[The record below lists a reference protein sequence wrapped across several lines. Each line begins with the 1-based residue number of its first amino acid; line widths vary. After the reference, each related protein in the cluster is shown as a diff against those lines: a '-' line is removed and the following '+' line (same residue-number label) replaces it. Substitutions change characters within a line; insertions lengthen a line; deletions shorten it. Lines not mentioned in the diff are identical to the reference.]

1 MNREDKVQ
9 LRLLRDEIEGEDDKR
24 ILRKALNHM
33 EDLERGMQAI
43 RVFAKAID
51 AEASG
56 KSKEN

>member
-1 MNREDKVQ
+1 MTREDKVQ

-24 ILRKALNHM
+24 ILRKALNHI

-43 RVFAKAID
+43 RVFTKAID

-56 KSKEN
+56 KSKD